1 MTYVGCCSR
10 EMASWSTADKEY
22 MVLALA
28 EATKAL
34 QALEVPVG

>member
-1 MTYVGCCSR
+1 MQ
-10 EMASWSTADKEY
+10 MACWSTADKEY

-28 EATKAL
+28 EATRAL